1 MRERYF
7 HRRNLP
13 HLHYNEG
20 NYFVTFRLKGSLPLV
35 ELQKLKEDLENST
48 EELSIKEKRLFKRYD
63 ELLDLGRFGYMT
75 ITEEAI
81 TDIIKEILH
90 KYDGLYYE
98 LICYC
103 IMPNHV
109 HLVFTI
115 IDCGKSLSDIM
126 KRLKGSSAIAINKH
140 LKREGNLWQAES
152 FDRLVREEKEL
163 YNIIKYVL
171 LNPVNANLVSDWKE
185 WKHKYCHP
193 SYLVLD

>member
-1 MRERYF
+1 MRKRYF

-13 HLHYNEG
+13 HLHCNEG
-20 NYFVTFRLKGSLPLV
+20 EYFITFRLKDSLPSSEV
-35 ELQKLKEDLENST
+35 QKLKEDLENST
-48 EELSIKEKRLFKRYD
+48 EELSIKEKRLFKRYN
-63 ELLDLGRFGYMT
+63 ELLDSKRFGYMT

-81 TDIIKEILH
+81 TNIIKEILH

-115 IDCGKSLSDIM
+115 LDCGKSLSDIM

-140 LKREGNLWQAES
+140 LKREGSLWQAES

-185 WKHKYCHP
+185 WKHTYCHP

>member
-1 MRERYF
+1 MRKRYF

-20 NYFVTFRLKGSLPLV
+20 EYFVTFRLKDSLPLP
-35 ELQKLKEDLENST
+35 EIKKLKDDLENSP
-48 EELSIKEKRLFKRYD
+48 EELSIREKRLFKRYD
-63 ELLDLGRFGYMT
+63 ELLDSGKFGCLS
-75 ITEEAI
+75 IIEKAI
-81 TDIIKEILH
+81 AQIIKEILH

-98 LICYC
+98 LICFC

-109 HLVFTI
+109 HLVFAI
-115 IDCGKSLSDIM
+115 LDSGKSLSDIM

-140 LKREGNLWQAES
+140 LKRQESLWQAES
-152 FDRLVREEKEL
+152 FDRLIREEKEL

-185 WKHKYCHP
+185 WKHTYCHP
-193 SYLVLD
+193 NYLVL

>member
-1 MRERYF
+1 MRKRYF

-20 NYFVTFRLKGSLPLV
+20 DYFITFRLKDSLPSSEV
-35 ELQKLKEDLENST
+35 QKLKEDLENSP

-63 ELLDLGRFGYMT
+63 ELLDSKGFGSMT
-75 ITEEAI
+75 IIEEAI
-81 TDIIKEILH
+81 PNIIKEILY

-103 IMPNHV
+103 IMPNHI

-115 IDCGKSLSDIM
+115 ISKEKSLSEIM
-126 KRLKGSSAIAINKH
+126 KMIKGASSILINKY
-140 LKREGNLWQAES
+140 LNRTGSLWQAES
-152 FDRLVREEKEL
+152 FDRLIRDDVEM
-163 YNIIKYVL
+163 YNIVKYVL
-171 LNPVNANLVSDWKE
+171 LNPVNANLVSDWKNWE
-185 WKHKYCHP
+185 HTYCHP

>member
-1 MRERYF
+1 MKKRYF

-20 NYFVTFRLKGSLPLV
+20 EYFITFRLKDSLPSSEV
-35 ELQKLKEDLENST
+35 QKLKEDLENST

-63 ELLDLGRFGYMT
+63 ELLDSGRFGYLT
-75 ITEEAI
+75 ITEEAM
-81 TDIIKEILH
+81 TNIIKEILH

-115 IDCGKSLSDIM
+115 LDCGKSLSDIM
-126 KRLKGSSAIAINKH
+126 KRLKGSSAIAINKN
-140 LKREGNLWQAES
+140 LKREGSLWQAES

-171 LNPVNANLVSDWKE
+171 LNPFNANLVSDWRE
-185 WKHKYCHP
+185 WKHTYCHP